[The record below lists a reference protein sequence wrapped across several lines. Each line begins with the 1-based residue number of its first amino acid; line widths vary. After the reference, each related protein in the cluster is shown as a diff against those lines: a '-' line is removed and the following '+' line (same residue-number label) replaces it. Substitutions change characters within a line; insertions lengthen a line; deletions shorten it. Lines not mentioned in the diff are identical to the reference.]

1 MLRTTRRFLLLWGLH
16 VVVLGAVSGLIALWD
31 SAPWSA
37 RHPPPATQAI
47 FHLYPFVGVV
57 LAVRW
62 AGARDAWKY
71 VLAMV
76 AALALFWI
84 PLEMKGVNSSA
95 AYLAIT
101 YVCLAVVSIMAAMA
115 APMKTTLL
123 DGIREQRARNRTERM
138 QRRADQARRK
148 DAERR
153 EREWQKQQKA
163 RDKLAAAPRQSP
175 PTAVPAVIIPP
186 APSMGPQPVMDR
198 ELQLALARIELERVK
213 GEEARKTM
221 QFAKE
226 LEDRGINLTPD
237 ELAKMY
243 AASKRA
249 TET

>member
-1 MLRTTRRFLLLWGLH
+1 MFYRAFRIFFVHTSCLAT
-16 VVVLGAVSGLIALWD
+16 AAGLIALWD
-31 SAPWSA
+31 STPWSA
-37 RHPPPATQAI
+37 RHPSAAMQAI
-47 FHLYPFVGVV
+47 FHLYPFVGIV

-84 PLEMKGVNSSA
+84 PLEMRGVNSSA
-95 AYLAIT
+95 AYLGIT
-101 YVCLAVVSIMAAMA
+101 YGCLAVVSIMAAMA

-123 DGIREQRARNRTERM
+123 DGIREQRARNRAERM
-138 QRRADQARRK
+138 QRHAEKTRRK

-163 RDKLAAAPRQSP
+163 REKLAATAPRQSS
-175 PTAVPAVIIPP
+175 PTAVIIPP
-186 APSMGPQPVMDR
+186 AQPMGPQPVMDR
-198 ELQLALARIELERVK
+198 ELQFVLAKIELERVK

-221 QFAKE
+221 QFARE
-226 LEDRGINLTPD
+226 LEERGSNVTPD

-243 AASKRA
+243 AAAKRA